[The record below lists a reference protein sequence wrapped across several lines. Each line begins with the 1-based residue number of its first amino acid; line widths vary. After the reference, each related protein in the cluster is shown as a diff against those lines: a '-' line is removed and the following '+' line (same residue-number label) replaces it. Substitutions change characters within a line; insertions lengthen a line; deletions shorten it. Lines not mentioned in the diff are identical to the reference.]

1 MYIKKIFNNNVVLT
15 ILDNNTEAIITGA
28 GVGFKKKPGDFID
41 ENLISKSYI
50 IQDNQRYRYNQI
62 LNDTSIEYF
71 RISEEIIEKA
81 NDMLENYVDDSII
94 ISLTSHIKFAVERE
108 QQGIKLPNLIL
119 NETKYLYK
127 EEFKIG
133 LWAID
138 HIYNVIG
145 IKLPVDE
152 AGYIAI
158 HIINGL
164 VNTKENE
171 GISILEFSKEVVDII
186 ENIYE
191 CKLDQESMGYMRLMT
206 HLKFFVQR
214 ILKKESYED
223 SRMDSMYKII
233 NKRFINSKKCIDEIS
248 KLVLE
253 KFEYDISSSE
263 ELYLMIHI
271 NKITTNEF

>member
-15 ILDNNTEAIITGA
+15 ILDDNTEAVITGA
-28 GVGFKKKPGDFID
+28 GVGFKKKTGDFID

-50 IQDNQRYRYNQI
+50 IQDNQRYKYNQI

-81 NDMLENYVDDSII
+81 NDMLGNCVDDSII
-94 ISLTSHIKFAVERE
+94 ISLTGHIKFAVERQ

-127 EEFKIG
+127 EEFKVG

-138 HIYNVIG
+138 YIYNVIG
-145 IKLPVDE
+145 IKLPIDE

-164 VNTKENE
+164 VNTKEDE

-186 ENIYE
+186 ENFYE
-191 CKLDQESMGYMRLMT
+191 CKLNQESIGYMRLMT

-214 ILKKESYED
+214 ILKKESYKD
-223 SRMDSMYKII
+223 NIVDGMYKII
-233 NKRFINSKKCIDEIS
+233 NKSFIKSKKCIDEIS

-253 KFEYDISSSE
+253 KFEYEISSSE
-263 ELYLMIHI
+263 KLYLMIHI
-271 NKITTNEF
+271 NKITINDF